1 MDVGDYIYTL
11 APGHIEMGNGFEIRF
26 KGWEGSENKFS

>member
-1 MDVGDYIYTL
+1 MQEEDHIYILT
-11 APGHIEMGNGFEIRF
+11 PGPIEMGNGFEIRF